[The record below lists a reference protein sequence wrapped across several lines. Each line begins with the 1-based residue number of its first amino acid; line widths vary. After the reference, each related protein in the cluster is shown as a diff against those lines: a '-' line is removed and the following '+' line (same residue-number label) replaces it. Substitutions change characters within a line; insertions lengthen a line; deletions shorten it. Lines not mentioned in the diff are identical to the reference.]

1 MSTEVS
7 SSLREVDGY
16 RLVERI
22 GAGGYGEVWKA
33 EAPGGLAKAVKI
45 IFGFHDEARASRE
58 LKALNRIKFAR
69 HPFLLSLE
77 RIDVVD
83 SQLVVVTELA
93 DCSLKDRFDEYREQG
108 SPGIPRPE
116 LIRYLMDTAEA
127 LDFMCSEYSLQHL
140 DVKPENLLIVG
151 SHAKVADFGLVKS
164 IQDVTASMMAGL
176 TPIYASPEVFHDDP
190 SLQSDQYSLAIVF
203 QEMLTGTL
211 PFPGK
216 NLAQLTA
223 QHLNSSPRLGS
234 LSEHDRRVLS
244 KALSKNPKQRYPN
257 CRALIE
263 ALASTE
269 DPNTAGEPST
279 DETSPRSGDT
289 DTRTIFCNDTESP
302 QAKSQQNKGSE
313 KAATLK
319 MEARD
324 TGPPLHTL
332 KVWDELPK
340 GQLVSQVPSE
350 QDLNAPSVSPQVVV
364 GVGGLGGQIVT
375 EMVLRREE
383 LQGTASQSHWCESLL
398 VDTDISELFKRTQHL
413 VNFEQLPLTIVE
425 APLRR
430 PQAYRHLTSRLAR
443 SLSRRWLYNIPHSL
457 RTEGMRP
464 LGRLAFIDHFD
475 RIQENL
481 RQAIAAAVQSPD
493 RLKAE
498 GVEFNDL
505 QPRVT
510 LVVSSSGGTGSGMV
524 WDLLATT
531 QHLLMEHDIDP
542 GRVQLLLLHAT
553 PRGVE
558 AQDLARCN
566 TLACLRELHHFQA
579 AGGYIGDPVTGLR
592 RIAWGSQVD
601 PGICVVDC
609 DAAEGSEESTNQ
621 LGSLADWL
629 YLNVYEGRQALVQRQ
644 LTRDLDTEFA
654 TIATLGVHSKSLANS
669 QRLDTLAARYAR
681 GVVGK
686 WLGQSGNTQNESRR
700 MAHLREA
707 EHEAGQVGN
716 QYQRLL
722 ESTATRIVAELPL
735 RLEDVLEQMNQIVR
749 DEIQSTPED
758 YFRAS
763 ICDFC
768 DKHQDTA
775 SEYSN
780 LELAYHL
787 VDHLDQVIG
796 NSKADLDASRLSAIS
811 LHNEIVPMVRAL
823 AKAYEAKLLEA
834 ARLNLND
841 SRFRLRGIKAII
853 PQLDFELTRL
863 EEKSRAMGERIDQ
876 ELTRLRGNLL
886 TPSPRKS
893 KMGGSAPGDSELTCA
908 QIRELSLK
916 YAQLRTHGV
925 VILAT
930 CQLFQ
935 ILRGSLMENNLWIKH
950 TETTFKL
957 IIERLHGLQGDAEA
971 PAFDADDPRLFEQ
984 IVRLEQRIDQRIN
997 ERHRGLAQLLRDD
1010 RDAINRLSG
1019 ILMELAKD
1027 LVREELRGGDSKV
1040 RGGEQTTDLD
1050 SEVLQ
1055 RSFPPLGYLGGRSS
1069 RLKFTPASNLESAG
1083 NVQTDPEGND
1093 YAQFPTTLPKVVSSQ
1108 LIQAIPLQ
1116 DAARMLAD
1124 NRPDYLPIADRLL
1137 TRADLSWDEL

>member
-1 MSTEVS
+1 VSTEVS

-108 SPGIPRPE
+108 APGIPRPE
-116 LIRYLMDTAEA
+116 LIRFLMDTAEA

-257 CRALIE
+257 CRAMIE

-269 DPNTAGEPST
+269 EPNTSGEPST

-302 QAKSQQNKGSE
+302 QAKSAQNEGSE
-313 KAATLK
+313 KGATLK

-340 GQLVSQVPSE
+340 GQLISQVPSE

-364 GVGGLGGQIVT
+364 GVGGLGGRIVT

-383 LQGTASQSHWCESLL
+383 LQGTASPSHWCESIL

-425 APLRR
+425 TPLRR

-464 LGRLAFIDHFD
+464 LGRLALIDHFD
-475 RIQENL
+475 RIQESL
-481 RQAIAAAVQSPD
+481 RQAIVAAVQSAE
-493 RLKAE
+493 RLKAD
-498 GVEFNDL
+498 GIEFNDP

-531 QHLLMEHDIDP
+531 QHLLMEQDIDP

-566 TLACLRELHHFQA
+566 TLACLRELNHFQA

-629 YLNVYEGRQALVQRQ
+629 YVNVYEGRQAMVQRQ
-644 LTRDLDTEFA
+644 LTRDVDTQFA
-654 TIATLGVHSKSLANS
+654 TIATLGVHSQSLANS

-722 ESTATRIVAELPL
+722 ESTATRIIAELPL
-735 RLEDVLEQMNQIVR
+735 RLEDILEQMNQIVR
-749 DEIQSTPED
+749 DEIQSTPEE

-763 ICDFC
+763 IGDFC
-768 DKHQDTA
+768 DKHQSTVG
-775 SEYSN
+775 EYSN
-780 LELAYHL
+780 LELAHRL
-787 VDHLDQVIG
+787 VDHLEQVIG
-796 NSKADLDASRLSAIS
+796 NSKADLDASRLNAIS
-811 LHNEIVPMVRAL
+811 LNNEIVPMVRGL

-834 ARLNLND
+834 LRLNLND

-853 PQLDFELTRL
+853 PHLDLELTRL

-886 TPSPRKS
+886 TPSPRNS
-893 KMGGSAPGDSELTCA
+893 KMGTSTSGESELTCA

-930 CQLFQ
+930 CQLIQ

-957 IIERLHGLQGDAEA
+957 IIDRLHGLQGDSEV
-971 PAFDADDPRLFEQ
+971 PVFDADDPRLFEQ
-984 IVRLEQRIDQRIN
+984 IARLEQRIDHRIH
-997 ERHRGLAQLLRDD
+997 ERHHGLAQLLHDD

-1019 ILMELAKD
+1019 ILMEFAKD
-1027 LVREELRGGDSKV
+1027 LVREELRGGENKV
-1040 RGGEQTTDLD
+1040 RGGEATTNLD
-1050 SEVLQ
+1050 SEVSQL
-1055 RSFPPLGYLGGRSS
+1055 SFPPLAYLGGRSS
-1069 RLKFTPASNLESAG
+1069 RLKFAPASNLG
-1083 NVQTDPEGND
+1083 NTGKVQTDPEGND
-1093 YAQFPTTLPKVVSSQ
+1093 YAQFPTTLPKVVCSQ
-1108 LIQAIPLQ
+1108 LIHTIPLR
-1116 DAARMLAD
+1116 DAARLLAD

>member
-7 SSLREVDGY
+7 SSVREVDGY

-45 IFGFHDEARASRE
+45 IFGFHDETRASRE

-108 SPGIPRPE
+108 ATGIPRPE

-127 LDFMCSEYSLQHL
+127 LDFMCSEHSLQHL

-164 IQDVTASMMAGL
+164 IQDATASMMAGL

-257 CRALIE
+257 CRAMIE
-263 ALASTE
+263 ALASTAE
-269 DPNTAGEPST
+269 PNTSGGPSTGEPS
-279 DETSPRSGDT
+279 PRGGDT

-302 QAKSQQNKGSE
+302 QAKSPQHKESE

-332 KVWDELPK
+332 KVWDELPQ
-340 GQLVSQVPSE
+340 GQLISEVPCASE
-350 QDLNAPSVSPQVVV
+350 LSAPSVSPHVVV
-364 GVGGLGGQIVT
+364 GVGGLGGQVVT

-383 LQGTASQSHWCESLL
+383 LQGTASRSHWCESLL
-398 VDTDISELFKRTQHL
+398 VDTDISDLFKRTQHL
-413 VNFEQLPLTIVE
+413 VNFERLPLTIVE

-464 LGRLAFIDHFD
+464 LGRLALIDHFD
-475 RIQENL
+475 RIQESL
-481 RQAIAAAVQSPD
+481 RQAISAAVQSPE
-493 RLKAE
+493 RLEAD
-498 GVEFNDL
+498 GIEFNDL
-505 QPRVT
+505 RPRVT

-579 AGGYIGDPVTGLR
+579 AGGYIGDPVTGLK

-609 DAAEGSEESTNQ
+609 DAAEGSEESTTQ

-629 YLNVYEGRQALVQRQ
+629 YLNIYEGRQALVQRQ
-644 LTRDLDTEFA
+644 LTRDLDTQFG
-654 TIATLGVHSKSLANS
+654 TIATLGVHSQALANS
-669 QRLDTLAARYAR
+669 LRLDTLAARYAR

-686 WLGQSGNTQNESRR
+686 WLGQSGNPQNESRR

-722 ESTATRIVAELPL
+722 ESTATRIIAELPL
-735 RLEDVLEQMNQIVR
+735 RLEEILEQMNQIVR
-749 DEIQSTPED
+749 DEIQSTPEE

-768 DKHQDTA
+768 DKHQSTV

-780 LELAYHL
+780 LELAHRL

-796 NSKADLDASRLSAIS
+796 NSKADLDASRLNAIS
-811 LHNEIVPMVRAL
+811 LHNEIVPMVRGL
-823 AKAYEAKLLEA
+823 AKAYEAKLLA
-834 ARLNLND
+834 AVRLNLND
-841 SRFRLRGIKAII
+841 SRFRLRGIKAIV
-853 PQLDFELTRL
+853 PQLDLELTRL

-886 TPSPRKS
+886 TPSPRNAKA
-893 KMGGSAPGDSELTCA
+893 GGSAPVDSELTCA
-908 QIRELSLK
+908 QIRELCLK

-950 TETTFKL
+950 SETTFKL
-957 IIERLHGLQGDAEA
+957 MIQGLQGDAETL
-971 PAFDADDPRLFEQ
+971 AFDADDPRLFEQ
-984 IVRLEQRIDQRIN
+984 IARLEQRIDQRIL
-997 ERHRGLAQLLRDD
+997 ERHGGLAQLLRDD
-1010 RDAINRLSG
+1010 RDAIHRLSG

-1027 LVREELRGGDSKV
+1027 LVREELRGGDTIA
-1040 RGGEQTTDLD
+1040 RGGESTTNVD
-1050 SEVLQ
+1050 SEALQ

-1069 RLKFTPASNLESAG
+1069 RLKFTPASNLDNAG
-1083 NVQTDPEGND
+1083 DVQSDSEGNA
-1093 YAQFPTTLPKVVSSQ
+1093 YAQFPTTLPKVVCSQ

-1116 DAARMLAD
+1116 DAARLLAD